1 MQYLLTQQEY
11 EALHREKT
19 LRTVQQLEKLQ
30 KLCTLAA
37 MHIPVPHE
45 WSQTDKT
52 PRPWGCILG
61 PEEQHP
67 GYCNDCPS
75 QKVCPYTGKEWSQ

>member
-11 EALHREKT
+11 EEMRREKN
-19 LRTVQQLEKLQ
+19 LRTDGQVAELQ

-37 MHIPVPHE
+37 QHIPIVVE
-45 WSQTDKT
+45 WGTDKT

-61 PEEQHP
+61 ESEQDP
-67 GYCNDCPS
+67 GYCDRCPA
-75 QKVCPYTGKEWSQ
+75 QDVCPHEGKEWSK